1 MVEFDPVLV
10 HGWLERA
17 ARNHPQKRAVVC
29 GARIVTYRT
38 LDELS
43 TRLAWSLAAAGLGR
57 GDRAVIFLENSLESV
72 ISIYAILKAGGVFV
86 IVDPS
91 SPARSLGH
99 IIKDC
104 GARLIISHIDKEPTV
119 LSAAQEVGD
128 FFTIW
133 VGPNFTAA
141 SRAGCFPWESA
152 IAVKAEPHALPRVL
166 DVDLAAMIYTSGSTG
181 RPKGIMCSH
190 YNMVSA
196 ARSIIQYIGNSLDDV
211 ILDALPLAFDYGL
224 YQVLMSVMFGGTVVL
239 EKSAGYVAPL
249 IDRIEE
255 EKVTGLPIV
264 PSLSAMFLRLKR
276 FPTKKLASLR
286 YITNTGA
293 FWPESHIRMFRDKL
307 PNVKIFSMYGLT
319 ECKRVSFLPPELI
332 DSHAD
337 AVGRAMP
344 NCEAG
349 VVDSEGRPVRP
360 GETGELVVR
369 GSNVMQGYWNDP
381 GLTRQVFREG
391 CWPADRRLHTGD
403 LFRLGEDGFLY
414 FIGRMDD
421 LVKCS
426 GRRVSPREVEEA
438 LTSIE
443 GVAEAAALPV
453 PDEISGNVMAAFVVV
468 DKGKSIDASSLRSLL
483 EQALEPYKLPKY
495 VWILQSLPRMPN
507 GKKDRK
513 RLQGMAA
520 ELAHKGG

>member
-1 MVEFDPVLV
+1 
-10 HGWLERA
+10 
-17 ARNHPQKRAVVC
+17 
-29 GARIVTYRT
+29 
-38 LDELS
+38 
-43 TRLAWSLAAAGLGR
+43 
-57 GDRAVIFLENSLESV
+57 
-72 ISIYAILKAGGVFV
+72 
-86 IVDPS
+86 
-91 SPARSLGH
+91 
-99 IIKDC
+99 
-104 GARLIISHIDKEPTV
+104 
-119 LSAAQEVGD
+119 
-128 FFTIW
+128 
-133 VGPNFTAA
+133 
-141 SRAGCFPWESA
+141 
-152 IAVKAEPHALPRVL
+152 
-166 DVDLAAMIYTSGSTG
+166 
-181 RPKGIMCSH
+181 
-190 YNMVSA
+190 MVSA